1 MQSNCH
7 YQPEDFMGRLRSSRD
22 WCVYFQRNARDR
34 IEIPWE
40 RGAEVSDEERDAI
53 AASVQEFQLGES
65 SDGRRSLAIA
75 RRYAEKSSDRDYPE
89 ALALFFREEGL
100 HAEMLARFLGLAGLP
115 LLTHSWRDSAF
126 RQLRRCFNLEVL
138 LLVLL
143 IAELIAKVYYRALR
157 TATRSDVLRR
167 ICSQILRDEK
177 PHVQFHLER
186 LARMRRHRP
195 RWLNRLAVEAHRTL
209 FLALCFLVWLKHGR
223 AMRRGGF
230 NWRRYWRHCRREF
243 NDAARGMDPR
253 AYAAE
258 DCLAAAYFFL
268 Q

>member
-1 MQSNCH
+1 
-7 YQPEDFMGRLRSSRD
+7 MGQLRSSRD
-22 WCVYFQRNARDR
+22 WYEYFQRNARDR

-40 RGAEVSDEERDAI
+40 RGAEISDAERDAI

-75 RRYAEKSSDRDYPE
+75 RRYAEKSGDPDYPE
-89 ALALFFREEGL
+89 ALTLFFREEGM

-115 LLTHSWRDSAF
+115 LLTHAWRDSAF
-126 RQLRRCFNLEVL
+126 RHLRRCFNLEVL
-138 LLVLL
+138 LLFLL
-143 IAELIAKVYYRALR
+143 VAELIAKVYYRALR
-157 TATRSDVLRR
+157 AATRSEVLRR

-186 LARMRRHRP
+186 LARMRRDRP
-195 RWLNRLAVEAHRTL
+195 RWLNRLTVEAHRIL
-209 FLALCFLVWLKHGR
+209 FLAVCFIVWLKHGR

-230 NWRRYWRHCRREF
+230 GWRRYWRHCRREF
-243 NDAARGMDPR
+243 HGAARGMDPR

-258 DCLAAAYFFL
+258 DRFAVNYFFL